1 MRVFWE
7 LAKLS
12 FQRELAYRSAHLAGL
27 ITNFFFGLLRAAV
40 LVGLYGVRE
49 EVAGYSVAM
58 AITFTGLSQAMIGH
72 LSLFNWSEVMRSIH
86 SGEIANDLLKPMGFF
101 RYWLAQDAGRALA
114 TFLMRSLTIMV
125 AYALFFD
132 ITYPQQ
138 LGSWVTL
145 LVALVLSW
153 LVSFAWRFLV
163 NLAAFWTP
171 NAIGIARLLFGTS
184 WVLSGFFMPLNYFP
198 EWFIQVAKL
207 TPFPSMV
214 YTVIEVYF
222 ENLRYIDLLQALL
235 GQVLWF
241 TILLILIQI
250 VLRAGI
256 RQLVVQGG

>member
-12 FQRELAYRSAHLAGL
+12 FQRQLAYRTAHLAGL

-40 LVGLYGVRE
+40 LVALYGVRE
-49 EVAGYSVAM
+49 EVAGYTVAM

-72 LSLFNWSEVMRSIH
+72 LSLFSWNEVMRSIY
-86 SGEIANDLLKPMGFF
+86 SGEIASDLLKPMSFF
-101 RYWLAQDAGRALA
+101 SYWLAQDAGRALA
-114 TFLMRSLTIMV
+114 SFFMRSLTIMI
-125 AYALFFD
+125 AYAVFFD
-132 ITYPQQ
+132 ITYPKK
-138 LGSWVTL
+138 LGGWVTL
-145 LVALVLSW
+145 TTVLILSW

-171 NAIGIARLLFGTS
+171 NAMGVARLFFGFS

-198 EWFIQVAKL
+198 EWFVQLANL

-214 YTVIEVYF
+214 FTVIEVYF
-222 ENLRYIDLLQALL
+222 ENLSNFELLQAML

-241 TILLILIQI
+241 IILLILIQV